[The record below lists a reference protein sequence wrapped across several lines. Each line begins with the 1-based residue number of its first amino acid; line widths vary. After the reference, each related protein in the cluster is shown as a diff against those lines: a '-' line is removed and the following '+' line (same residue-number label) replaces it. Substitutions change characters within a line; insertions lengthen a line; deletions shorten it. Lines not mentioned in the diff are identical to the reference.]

1 MRSASTVTII
11 KMNNR
16 NYFVFFE
23 SGSMSKDKVI
33 TAKME
38 LSNGKRR
45 KVTNRV
51 TLAKAAALAIEE
63 LHAEALEI
71 DAASELLETEP
82 MSDDRAWSLIHLD
95 KSHTEALEINEVV
108 SLKCDTPIYM
118 PHLIIK
124 RCGGGYALNVSDI
137 QPKTTFNPLAA
148 SFWYVIPDNQINE
161 REERSKM
168 RQFMNKGDSIISI
181 GEAVKET
188 MKFALG
194 SNWIEIVRRW
204 ERGE

>member
-1 MRSASTVTII
+1 MNVTYIA
-11 KMNNR
+11 MNNR
-16 NYFVFFE
+16 TYTVFFNN
-23 SGSMSKDKVI
+23 GSVSEREISAMMR
-33 TAKME
+33 TANKQDR
-38 LSNGKRR
+38 L
-45 KVTNRV
+45 VTNPV
-51 TLAKAAALAIEE
+51 TLAKAGAIAIDK

-71 DAASELLETEP
+71 DAASELLEAEP
-82 MSDDRAWSLIHLD
+82 MSDERAWSLIHLD
-95 KSHTEALEINEVV
+95 KSHTEALEVNEVV

-118 PHLIIK
+118 PHFIIK
-124 RCGGGYALNVSDI
+124 RRDGGYALHVSDI

-148 SFWYVIPDNQINE
+148 SFWEVMPGDAVSE
-161 REERSKM
+161 REARSKM

-181 GEAVKET
+181 GEAVKGT

>member
-1 MRSASTVTII
+1 MKSASTVTSI

-16 NYFVFFE
+16 NYIVFFE
-23 SGSMSKDKVI
+23 SGSMSKNKVV

-38 LSNGKRR
+38 LSNGRYR
-45 KVTNRV
+45 MVTNDV

-71 DAASELLETEP
+71 DAASELLEVEP
-82 MSDDRAWSLIHLD
+82 MSDARAWSLINLA
-95 KSHTEALEINEVV
+95 KSHAEALEINEVV
-108 SLKCDTPIYM
+108 SLKCDAPIYM

-124 RCGGGYALNVSDI
+124 RSDGGYALHVSDI

-168 RQFMNKGDSIISI
+168 RQFMKEGDSIISI

-194 SNWIEIVRRW
+194 PNWIEIVRRW